1 MNPEGVVAKLF
12 PWEDPSSTQFSVHFP
27 RYWSGVPLRFPS
39 TPCPTIALAPLM
51 SFCFP
56 FHGNDNTCVGTV
68 KYDVYYTF
76 FYKKLVYKKLVLRWP
91 KF

>member
-1 MNPEGVVAKLF
+1 MNLEGMVAKLF
-12 PWEDPSSTQFSVHFP
+12 PGEDPSSTQSSVHFP

-39 TPCPTIALAPLM
+39 TPCPIVALAPLT

-56 FHGNDNTCVGTV
+56 FHGNDNACVGTV
-68 KYDVYYTF
+68 MSITRF